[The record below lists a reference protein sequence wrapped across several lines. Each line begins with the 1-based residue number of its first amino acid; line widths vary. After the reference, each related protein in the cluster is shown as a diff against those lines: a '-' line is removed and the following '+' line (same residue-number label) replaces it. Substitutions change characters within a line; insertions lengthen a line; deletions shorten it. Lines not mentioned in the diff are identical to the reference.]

1 MPAVNTYRD
10 WSFASQEN
18 YPVITNIDFLL
29 EPQIVEDLF
38 NVNPLNTD
46 IGDFMKMNLM
56 EKVQGEE
63 IIHREKRKLIDAPFI
78 NSSTSVNLVYGVAS
92 VGNGDPAAFSG
103 LDYIQLASSAHTPT
117 SGDLANNYSYIR
129 PGDVIEFKNL
139 AFWRVQGKRTSVPD
153 AHRLYITK
161 LDATYPPL
169 GNTITVVGSTWGG
182 DQVSVPTALFEEA
195 TWGQTV
201 GMIPTFKSFKSYLST
216 IADMYETTDKQL
228 TNKTWPMK
236 DPDSGKTIN
245 FWYEVGARDT
255 DMRFMIKEAMAVFNV
270 PKADSSAV
278 AYDPV
283 SGTNKTLISTDGYIP
298 VLRATGGAVKK
309 EYDDNITLALFN
321 DLARLRNRLNQEKT
335 SMILYGQEFGSRA
348 SDAVTTLGVN
358 GGIKYEHTDV
368 DLEIDTI
375 RIPNAVFKMKELR
388 ILNHPELTALPGRIY
403 PWYFII
409 KPMTKAQDA
418 KTGIPLEA
426 MTIMYK
432 FQEGKGGRGHYKV
445 WMTGAYSPDGNSRQR
460 VRTID
465 YHSEKGVRVV
475 GAEKHILGIPAQY

>member
-1 MPAVNTYRD
+1 MAAVNTYRD
-10 WSFASQEN
+10 WSFAAQED
-18 YPVITNIDFLL
+18 YPVISNIDFLL
-29 EPQIVEDLF
+29 EPQIVQDLF

-56 EKVQGEE
+56 EKVEGEE
-63 IIHREKRKLIDAPFI
+63 IVHREKRKIIDAPFI
-78 NSSTSVNLVYGVAS
+78 NSSTTITNVYGVAS
-92 VGNGDPAAFSG
+92 EGNGDPAAFSG

-117 SGDLANNYSYIR
+117 SGDLANEYSYIR
-129 PGDVIEFKNL
+129 PGDIIEFKNL
-139 AFWRVQGKRTSVPD
+139 AFWRVQGKRTSIAD

-161 LDATYPPL
+161 LDASFPSL
-169 GNTITVVGSTWGG
+169 LNTITVVGSTIGG
-182 DQVSVPTALFEEA
+182 DQLSVPTALFEEA
-195 TWGQTV
+195 SWGQTV

-228 TNKTWPMK
+228 TNKTWPME
-236 DPDSGKTIN
+236 DPETGRMIN
-245 FWYEVGARDT
+245 FWYEIGARDT
-255 DMRFMIKEAMAVFNV
+255 EVRFMLKEAMAVFNV
-270 PKADSSAV
+270 PKPDASAV

-283 SGTNKTLISTDGYIP
+283 SGTNKTLLGTDGYIP
-298 VLRATGGAVKK
+298 VLRASSGAVKK
-309 EYDDNITLALFN
+309 EYDDNITLALLN

-335 SMILYGQEFGSRA
+335 SMLLYGQEFGSRA
-348 SDAVTTLGVN
+348 SDMVTSLGVN
-358 GGIKYEHTDV
+358 GSIKYEHTDV

-388 ILNHPELTALPGRIY
+388 VLNHPELTALPGRVY

-432 FQEGKGGRGHYKV
+432 QQSGDGARGHYKV
-445 WMTGAYSPDGNSRQR
+445 WMTGAYAPRATSTQR
-460 VRTID
+460 VRRLD
-465 YHSEKGVRVV
+465 YTSEKGVRVV
-475 GAEKHILGIPAQY
+475 GAEKHILGLPAQY